1 MMPELMIRRENPEDY
16 AYVENMTREAFW
28 NVYRPGCSEHYLLHT
43 YRNDPDF
50 IPELDLVLELDG
62 EIIGHVMYVH
72 SQIKA
77 DDGRQIPIV
86 TFGPISIAPQWQGK
100 GYGKHLVTESMKLAA
115 QMGAGAVA
123 ITGSNVFYGKCGF
136 VIAHTRGIRYENNP
150 TAPYFLIA
158 ELQPGFLDG
167 ITGTFRDPD
176 GYDID
181 EAEAETFDTAFPPK
195 QRLKLPGQLV

>member
-1 MMPELMIRRENPEDY
+1 MQVPVIRRERPEDY
-16 AYVENMTREAFW
+16 SYVENMTREAFW

-43 YRNDPDF
+43 YRTDPDF
-50 IPELDLVLELDG
+50 IPELDLVMELDG
-62 EIIGHVMYVH
+62 QIIGHVMYVR
-72 SQIKA
+72 SVINA

-86 TFGPISIAPQWQGK
+86 TFGPISIAPEWQGK
-100 GYGKHLVTESMKLAA
+100 GYGKYLVIESMKLAA

-136 VIAHTRGIRYENNP
+136 SIAHTRGIRYENNP

-158 ELQPGFLDG
+158 ELKPGFLDG

-181 EAEAETFDTAFPPK
+181 EQKAEEFDAAFPPK
-195 QRLKLPGQLV
+195 ERLKLPGQLG

>member
-1 MMPELMIRRENPEDY
+1 MSEIVIRRERPEDY

-43 YRNDPDF
+43 YRDDPDF
-50 IPELDLVLELDG
+50 IPELDLVMELDG
-62 EIIGHVMYVH
+62 QIIGHVMYVR

-77 DDGRQIPIV
+77 DDGRVIPIV
-86 TFGPISIAPQWQGK
+86 TFGPISIAPEWQKK
-100 GYGKHLVTESMKLAA
+100 GYGKRLVEQSMQRAA
-115 QMGAGAVA
+115 QWGAGAVA

-158 ELQPGFLDG
+158 ELKPGFLDG

-181 EAEAETFDTAFPPK
+181 EDKALEYDAAFPPK
-195 QRLKLPGQLV
+195 VRLKLPGQLE